1 MKIFIT
7 TAIWGSKYVDIFS
20 QYSLASLL
28 SKNNIPHLSS
38 LHEITIH
45 LITTKSDYQRLKN
58 KKSFNS
64 VKNLDVKV
72 RFSFI
77 EDITGSEKPATGYTV
92 KKYQWK
98 TGDDFGKIVE
108 VESNDGEFTNF
119 TDGSRIFNNVIWK

>member
-1 MKIFIT
+1 VLLRPIET
-7 TAIWGSKYVDIFS
+7 TSNWKFFDIDIFS

-64 VKNLDVKV
+64 IKNLDVKV

-92 KKYQWK
+92 KKYQFLDRHK
-98 TGDDFGKIVE
+98 LLIY
-108 VESNDGEFTNF
+108 
-119 TDGSRIFNNVIWK
+119 I